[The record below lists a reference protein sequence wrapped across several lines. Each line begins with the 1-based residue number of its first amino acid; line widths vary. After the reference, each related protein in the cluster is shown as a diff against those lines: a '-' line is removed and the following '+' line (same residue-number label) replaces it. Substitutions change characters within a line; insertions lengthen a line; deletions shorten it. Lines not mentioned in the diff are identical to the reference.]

1 MFKKKKNIIIITGF
15 ILLFFL
21 YNFLNLINPRFFN
34 SPDENANFV
43 FISNFAQNNSLIIPL
58 TKDYEIFNEFIHPRS
73 TFVIEKGGQ
82 DILPVGFWGIIIFYG
97 AFAKI
102 FGDYLLLFL
111 TSILTILAG
120 LAFYK
125 IIEKIWNK
133 NIAWFSTILFYIHP
147 AVFYY
152 TSRSFFP
159 NMPFIDL
166 LIISLY
172 FLLTKPF
179 SKKYQKLFVDDII
192 GFVFL
197 LSALLVRPSEIV
209 WLFISGLIILFS
221 YKKEISNKSLVRFS
235 IISFLFFLFY
245 LIINTFLYNNSAPT
259 YISSNSLDLDSK
271 LNYIFPFGINLNLI
285 LSTGYFYFVKLFL
298 PFVFLALLGIFVFL
312 FDWQKNKNINKEQK
326 IYFSLFIFISLF
338 LFVYYG
344 SYKTE
349 MYYQK
354 TIGVAYDRYWL
365 LIFIM
370 SLPFIAYF
378 FDYFKRKL
386 NYKKD
391 YFIYSFIFI
400 LFLFSFKLTFTS
412 LNGIFFINNQL
423 QYQKEVRED
432 VLNKYGN
439 DVIILTDSEDKFFW
453 PEIEVIVRF
462 FDPNVAKNSYKMLE
476 NNYELY
482 YFTHNDEKRFFQAR
496 DYLEIYNLE
505 IVKEKVYKEHTLFKL
520 KIKN

>member
-1 MFKKKKNIIIITGF
+1 MKIKMKNIFIIASF

-21 YNFLNLINPRFFN
+21 YNFLNIFNPKVFN

-43 FISNFAQNNSLIIPL
+43 FITNFAKNNSLAIAL
-58 TKDYEIFNEFIHPRS
+58 TKDYGIFSEFMHPRS
-73 TFVIEKGGQ
+73 AFVIENGGQ
-82 DILPVGFWGIIIFYG
+82 YILPVGFWGIIIFYG
-97 AFAKI
+97 LVAKI
-102 FGDYLLLFL
+102 FGDYLIIYFS
-111 TSILTILAG
+111 SILTIIAG

-152 TSRSFFP
+152 SARSFFP
-159 NMPFIDL
+159 NMPFINL
-166 LIISLY
+166 LIFSLY
-172 FLLTKPF
+172 FLFIKPF
-179 SKKYQKLFVDDII
+179 SKKYHKLYLDDIV
-192 GFVFL
+192 GFIFL
-197 LSALLVRPSEIV
+197 LLTLLVRPSEII

-221 YKKEISNKSLVRFS
+221 YKKEISNKSIVRFAS
-235 IISFLFFLFY
+235 VSFLFFLFY
-245 LIINTFLYNNSAPT
+245 LLINTFLYNNPAPT
-259 YISSNSLDLDSK
+259 YISSNSLDLNSK
-271 LNYIFPFGINLNLI
+271 LNYIFPFGINFNLI

-298 PFVFLALLGIFVFL
+298 PFVLLSLVGIFVFL
-312 FDWQKNKNINKEQK
+312 FDWQKNKNISKEQK
-326 IYFSLFIFISLF
+326 IYFYLFCFISIFLFI
-338 LFVYYG
+338 YYG

-354 TIGVAYDRYWL
+354 SIGVAYDRYWL

-378 FDYFKRKL
+378 FDYLKRKL

-400 LFLFSFKLTFTS
+400 LTLVSFKLVFTG
-412 LNGIFFINNQL
+412 LNGILFINDQL
-423 QYQKEVRED
+423 HYQKQVKED
-432 VLNKYGN
+432 VLKKYGD

-453 PEIEVIVRF
+453 PDIEVIVRF

-476 NNYELY
+476 NNYDLF
-482 YFTHNDEKRFFQAR
+482 YFTYSDEKRLFQAR
-496 DYLEIYNLE
+496 DYLDVYNLE
-505 IVKEKVYKEHTLFKL
+505 IIKKEVYKDHILFEL